1 MGSTRLARL
10 WPQAQARQTQIFP
23 VLKVFRTGPGYQSD
37 VNDPPVRVRAILACW
52 QFNLGHRH
60 GRSAD
65 AVVDVDVASIGLG
78 DPADDVFLDSGGL
91 LAAVAGVALLAT
103 VFAAV
108 YHAEVVAHRVGEPF
122 GTLVLALAVT
132 VIETALIVSVMIAAP
147 AEKAGLA
154 RDTVFAAVMIVC
166 NGIVG
171 ACLLWGGARHHEQ
184 GFQLQGASAALAV
197 LAALTGLTLVLPNY
211 AAGALGP
218 LYSTPQLVFA
228 GLVSLVLY
236 GSFVFIQTVR
246 HRDYFLPVQSD
257 DEEAHAPPP
266 ADRTAMLSAGLL
278 LVSLVAIVGLAKILT
293 PTVELGVARLDVPK
307 AVVGIIIALLVL
319 LPEGLAALRSAGAN
333 RLQTSLNLA
342 LGSALATIGLTIP
355 AVAAV
360 SIALGLRLELGLGGK
375 DQALLALTL
384 LLGVITLGTGR
395 TTVLQGIVHLVL
407 FAVFLFFA
415 VVP

>member
-1 MGSTRLARL
+1 MIAARTP
-10 WPQAQARQTQIFP
+10 WWTWVWP
-23 VLKVFRTGPGYQSD
+23 VLAWAVLLTTT
-37 VNDPPVRVRAILACW
+37 L
-52 QFNLGHRH
+52 LG
-60 GRSAD
+60 SA
-65 AVVDVDVASIGLG
+65 GLI
-78 DPADDVFLDSGGL
+78 
-91 LAAVAGVALLAT
+91 AAVAGIVLLAT

-171 ACLLWGGARHHEQ
+171 LCLLMGGARHHEQ
-184 GFQLQGASAALAV
+184 GFQVQGASAALAV
-197 LAALTGLTLVLPNY
+197 LVALTSLALILPNY
-211 AAGALGP
+211 ASSNPGP
-218 LYSTPQLVFA
+218 LYSTSQLIFA
-228 GLVSLVLY
+228 AFVSLALY

-246 HRDYFLPVQSD
+246 HRDYFLSDGAD
-257 DEEAHAPPP
+257 DEHTHAPPP
-266 ADRTAMLSAGLL
+266 SGKTAIVSVGLL
-278 LVSLVAIVGLAKILT
+278 LASLVAVVGLAKALT
-293 PTVELGVARLDVPK
+293 PTVELAIAYAGIPK
-307 AVVGIIIALLVL
+307 AVVGIVIAALVL
-319 LPEGLAALRSAGAN
+319 LPEALAALRAARKN

-342 LGSALATIGLTIP
+342 LGSVLATIGLTIP

-360 SIALGLRLELGLGGK
+360 SIVIGQSLELGLDAKG
-375 DQALLALTL
+375 QVLLALTL

-395 TTVLQGIVHLVL
+395 TTVLQGIVHLVI